1 MGMLRKIVEI
11 NDDLCNGCGECVHSC
26 AEGALQ
32 IIDGKA
38 RLVSEIYCDGLGAC
52 LKECPQGAIKITERE
67 AAAFDEHATEQ
78 YLKEKEK
85 NIKQEIVGTHETA
98 GSLNCGCPSSRLQMF
113 GSSPCSEANKPAAHI
128 NQISS
133 TTSALTHWPVQ
144 IRLVPP
150 TAPFLK
156 GANLLV
162 AADCTPV
169 AYPDF
174 HGDFLKDKV
183 IMMGC
188 PKFDNADEYIQK
200 FADIFRTAD
209 IRSVT
214 VLIMEVPCCSKLPV
228 IVERGIAI
236 AGKRIPVEEVVI
248 STQGYVLDR
257 RQATI

>member
-1 MGMLRKIVEI
+1 MRTMRKIVEI
-11 NDDLCNGCGECVHSC
+11 DEDLCNGCGECVHSC
-26 AEGALQ
+26 AEGALHV
-32 IIDGKA
+32 IDGKA

-52 LKECPQGAIKITERE
+52 LKECPQGAIKIGERE

-78 YLKEKEK
+78 HL
-85 NIKQEIVGTHETA
+85 QERRKSLQQETVETPEPA
-98 GSLNCGCPSSRLQMF
+98 DSLNCGCPSSRLQMF
-113 GSSPCSEANKPAAHI
+113 SGSPCSEANKPAAHI

-133 TTSALTHWPVQ
+133 TSALTHWPVQ

-150 TAPFLK
+150 AAPFLK

-162 AADCTPV
+162 AADCTPI
-169 AYPDF
+169 AYPHF

-183 IMMGC
+183 IMVGC

-214 VLIMEVPCCSKLPV
+214 VVVMEVPCCSKLPV
-228 IVERGIAI
+228 IVERALEI
-236 AGKRIPVEEVVI
+236 AGKQIPVEEVVI
-248 STQGYVLDR
+248 STRGSVLGR
-257 RQATI
+257 KQVTI

>member
-1 MGMLRKIVEI
+1 MKTMRKIVEI
-11 NDDLCNGCGECVHSC
+11 NEDLCNGCGECVTSC
-26 AEGALQ
+26 AEGALK

-52 LKECPQGAIKITERE
+52 LGGCPQGAIKIIERE
-67 AAAFDEHATEQ
+67 AVPFDEHATEE
-78 YLKEKEK
+78 YLKSTKHK
-85 NIKQEIVGTHETA
+85 TA
-98 GSLNCGCPSSRLQMF
+98 EDMQHACPSSRLQMF
-113 GSSPCSEANKPAAHI
+113 GNSPCSEANKPVTHI
-128 NQISS
+128 SHTGS
-133 TTSALTHWPVQ
+133 TSALTHWPVQ

-156 GANLLV
+156 GADLLV
-162 AADCTPV
+162 AADCAPV

-174 HGDFLKDKV
+174 HADFLKDKV

-214 VLIMEVPCCSKLPV
+214 VVVMEVPCCSRLPV
-228 IVERGIAI
+228 IVERGMAI
-236 AGKRIPVEEVVI
+236 AGKHIPVEEIVI
-248 STQGYVLDR
+248 STRGYLLGRKQVVV
-257 RQATI
+257 

>member
-1 MGMLRKIVEI
+1 MGTMRKIVEI
-11 NDDLCNGCGECVHSC
+11 NEDLCNGCGECVHSC

-78 YLKEKEK
+78 YLS
-85 NIKQEIVGTHETA
+85 TRA
-98 GSLNCGCPSSRLQMF
+98 LNCGCPSSRLEMF
-113 GSSPCSEANKPAAHI
+113 GSSPCSEANKPAAHGKH
-128 NQISS
+128 ISS
-133 TTSALTHWPVQ
+133 TSELTHWPVQ

-156 GANLLV
+156 GANLLI

-183 IMMGC
+183 IMLGC

-214 VLIMEVPCCSKLPV
+214 VVIMEVPCCSKLPV
-228 IVERGIAI
+228 IVERGMAI
-236 AGKRIPVEEVVI
+236 AGKHIPVEEVVI
-248 STQGYVLDR
+248 STRGYVLSR
-257 RQATI
+257 KQATI

>member
-1 MGMLRKIVEI
+1 MGTMRKIVEI
-11 NDDLCNGCGECVHSC
+11 NEDLCNGCGECVDSC

-32 IIDGKA
+32 VIDGKA

-78 YLKEKEK
+78 YL
-85 NIKQEIVGTHETA
+85 A
-98 GSLNCGCPSSRLQMF
+98 GRTLNCGCPSSRLEMF
-113 GSSPCSEANKPAAHI
+113 GSSPCRDANKPAAHVDP
-128 NQISS
+128 ISS
-133 TTSALTHWPVQ
+133 TSALTHWPVQ

-183 IMMGC
+183 IMIGC
-188 PKFDNADEYIQK
+188 PKFDNADEYVQK

-209 IRSVT
+209 IRSIT
-214 VLIMEVPCCSKLPV
+214 VVIMDVPCCSKLPV
-228 IVERGIAI
+228 IVERGMAI
-236 AGKRIPVEEVVI
+236 AGKHIPVEEVVI
-248 STQGYVLDR
+248 STRGYVLDR
-257 RQATI
+257 KQVTI

>member
-1 MGMLRKIVEI
+1 MRKIVEI
-11 NDDLCNGCGECVHSC
+11 NEELCNGCAECVDSC

-32 IIDGKA
+32 VIEGKA

-78 YLKEKEK
+78 YLS
-85 NIKQEIVGTHETA
+85 TRTPDH
-98 GSLNCGCPSSRLQMF
+98 SCPSSRLQMF
-113 GSSPCSEANKPAAHI
+113 GSSPCCDANKPAAYVD
-128 NQISS
+128 QTGS
-133 TTSALTHWPVQ
+133 TSALTHWPVQ

-188 PKFDNADEYIQK
+188 PKFDDADEYIQK
-200 FADIFRTAD
+200 FADIFRIAD

-214 VLIMEVPCCSKLPV
+214 VVIMEVPCCSKLPM
-228 IVERGIAI
+228 IVKRGIAI
-236 AGKRIPVEEVVI
+236 AGKHVPVEEVVI
-248 STQGYVLDR
+248 STRGHVLGR
-257 RQATI
+257 KQVAS

>member
-1 MGMLRKIVEI
+1 MKSARKIIEI
-11 NDDLCNGCGECVHSC
+11 NEDLCNGCGECVPSC
-26 AEGALQ
+26 AEGALK

-52 LKECPQGAIKITERE
+52 LGGCPTGALKVVERE
-67 AAAFDEHATEQ
+67 AAEFDEAAVHK
-78 YLKEKEK
+78 YLKEKEEAEK
-85 NIKQEIVGTHETA
+85 RETA
-98 GSLNCGCPSSRLQMF
+98 APSRGGCPSGLMQMS
-113 GSSPCSEANKPAAHI
+113 GSTPCEQANTPVSHAG
-128 NQISS
+128 S
-133 TTSALTHWPVQ
+133 TSALSHWPVQ

-150 TAPFLK
+150 AAPFLK

-183 IMMGC
+183 IMIGC
-188 PKFDNADEYIQK
+188 PKFDDAEVYIRK

-228 IVERGIAI
+228 IVKRGMAV
-236 AGKRIPVEEVVI
+236 AGKDIPIEEIVI
-248 STQGYVLDR
+248 STRGYIIN
-257 RQATI
+257 RQKVTM

>member
-1 MGMLRKIVEI
+1 MEKIRKIVEI
-11 NDDLCNGCGECVHSC
+11 NEDLCNGCGECVQSC

-78 YLKEKEK
+78 YLSSR
-85 NIKQEIVGTHETA
+85 T
-98 GSLNCGCPSSRLQMF
+98 LNCGCPSSRLQMF
-113 GSSPCSEANKPAAHI
+113 GSSHCSEANKPAAHV
-128 NQISS
+128 NQVSS
-133 TTSALTHWPVQ
+133 ASALTHWPVQ

-200 FADIFRTAD
+200 FADIFRTVD

-214 VLIMEVPCCSKLPV
+214 VVTMEVPCCSKLPV
-228 IVERGIAI
+228 IVERGLAI
-236 AGKRIPVEEVVI
+236 AGKHIPVEEVVI
-248 STQGYVLDR
+248 STRGYVLGR
-257 RQATI
+257 KQVSV